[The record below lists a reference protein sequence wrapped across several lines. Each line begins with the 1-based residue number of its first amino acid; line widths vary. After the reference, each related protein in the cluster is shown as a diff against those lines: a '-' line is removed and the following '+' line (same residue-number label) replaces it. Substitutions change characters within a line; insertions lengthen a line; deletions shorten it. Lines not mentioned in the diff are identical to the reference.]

1 MPQRI
6 YCINLPT
13 RGCGPPLK
21 INRMKNFAIFVLVFW
36 VIAVTLGQLFNLNP
50 NQIDL
55 NAILSSIN
63 AKHWLGADDLGRD
76 ILARILEGVQVSF
89 VVAIIVTVITMTIGI
104 FIGLLAG
111 FYGGRVDAI
120 LMKITDIFLAF
131 PGILLAIA
139 FAAVLGAGIGNLIL
153 ALCVTGW
160 VSYAR
165 LARGQTLALR
175 NRQHVL
181 AAESLGASV
190 PRILIKHIL
199 PLLGS
204 ILIVEATYSLAS
216 VMIAEASLSFL
227 GLGIQAPQASWGAM
241 LRDGVRYMLV
251 APHYVLAVGLSL
263 MSLILAINLGGD
275 YLRDKLDVRVE

>member
-1 MPQRI
+1 
-6 YCINLPT
+6 
-13 RGCGPPLK
+13 
-21 INRMKNFAIFVLVFW
+21 MKKFAISVLGFW
-36 VIAVTLGQLFNLNP
+36 LLAVLLGRAFNVNP

-55 NAILSSIN
+55 NLILSSAN
-63 AKHWLGADDLGRD
+63 AQHLLGTDDLGRD
-76 ILARILEGVQVSF
+76 ILARILRGVEVSF
-89 VVAIIVTVITMTIGI
+89 VVAIIVTVITMAIGVS
-104 FIGLLAG
+104 IGLVSG
-111 FYGGRVDAI
+111 FYGGKVDAV

-139 FAAVLGAGIGNLIL
+139 FAAVLGAGLGNLIM
-153 ALCVTGW
+153 ALCITGW

-175 NRQHVL
+175 NRQHVV
-181 AAESLGASV
+181 AAESLGASIS
-190 PRILIKHIL
+190 RIMFKHIL

-227 GLGIQAPQASWGAM
+227 GLGIQSPQASWGAM

-251 APHYVLAVGLSL
+251 APHYVLVVGLSL

-275 YLRDKLDVRVE
+275 YLRDKMDVRTET

>member
-1 MPQRI
+1 
-6 YCINLPT
+6 
-13 RGCGPPLK
+13 
-21 INRMKNFAIFVLVFW
+21 MKKFAISVLVFW
-36 VIAVTLGQLFNLNP
+36 LVAVLLGRIFNINP

-55 NAILSSIN
+55 NSILASPNSQN
-63 AKHWLGADDLGRD
+63 WLGADDLGRD
-76 ILARILEGVQVSF
+76 ILARILEGVQVSIF
-89 VVAIIVTVITMTIGI
+89 VATVVTIITMTIGI
-104 FIGLLAG
+104 TIGLLAG
-111 FYGGRVDAI
+111 FYGGRLDSL
-120 LMKITDIFLAF
+120 LMKITDIFMAF

-153 ALCVTGW
+153 ALCITGW

-165 LARGQTLALR
+165 LARGQTLSLR
-175 NRQHVL
+175 NRQHVV
-181 AAESLGASV
+181 AAQSLGASV

-227 GLGIQAPQASWGAM
+227 GLGIQAPNASWGAM
-241 LRDGVRYMLV
+241 LRDGVRCMLV
-251 APHYVLAVGLSL
+251 APHYVLIVGLSL

-275 YLRDKLDVRVE
+275 YLREKLDVRAD

>member
-1 MPQRI
+1 M
-6 YCINLPT
+6 
-13 RGCGPPLK
+13 K
-21 INRMKNFAIFVLVFW
+21 IFALSILVFW
-36 VIAVTLGQLFNLNP
+36 LLAVLIGQVVGLQANT
-50 NQIDL
+50 IDL
-55 NAILSSIN
+55 NAILANPN
-63 AKHWLGADDLGRD
+63 AQNWLGADDLGRD
-76 ILARILEGVQVSF
+76 ILARILEGIQVSF
-89 VVAIIVTVITMTIGI
+89 LVAIVVTVITMLVGVIV
-104 FIGLLAG
+104 GLLAG
-111 FYGGRVDAI
+111 FYGGKIDAF

-139 FAAVLGAGIGNLIL
+139 FVAVLGAGVSNLIL
-153 ALCVTGW
+153 ALCITGW

-165 LARGQTLALR
+165 LARGQTLSLR

-181 AAESLGASV
+181 AAESLGATV
-190 PRILIKHIL
+190 PRLLIKHIL

-204 ILIVEATYSLAS
+204 ILMVEATYSLAS

-227 GLGIQAPQASWGAM
+227 GLGIQAPNASWGAM

-251 APHYVLAVGLSL
+251 APHYVLVVGLSL

>member
-1 MPQRI
+1 M
-6 YCINLPT
+6 
-13 RGCGPPLK
+13 K
-21 INRMKNFAIFVLVFW
+21 IFALSILLFW
-36 VIAVTLGQLFNLNP
+36 LLAVVIGQLIGLQANT
-50 NQIDL
+50 IDL
-55 NAILSSIN
+55 NAILVSPN
-63 AKHWLGADDLGRD
+63 THNWLGADDLGRD
-76 ILARILEGVQVSF
+76 ILARILEGIQVSF
-89 VVAIIVTVITMTIGI
+89 LVAIVVTVITMLVGVTV
-104 FIGLLAG
+104 GLLAG
-111 FYGGRVDAI
+111 FYGGKVDAF

-139 FAAVLGAGIGNLIL
+139 FVAVLGAGISNLIL
-153 ALCVTGW
+153 ALCITGW

-165 LARGQTLALR
+165 LARGQTLSLR

-181 AAESLGASV
+181 AAESLGATV
-190 PRILIKHIL
+190 PRLLIKHIL

-204 ILIVEATYSLAS
+204 ILMVEATYSLAS

-227 GLGIQAPQASWGAM
+227 GLGIQAPSASWGAM

-251 APHYVLAVGLSL
+251 APHYVLVVGLSL

>member
-1 MPQRI
+1 
-6 YCINLPT
+6 
-13 RGCGPPLK
+13 
-21 INRMKNFAIFVLVFW
+21 MKKFAISVLVFW
-36 VIAVTLGQLFNLNP
+36 LVAVLLGRIFNINP

-55 NAILSSIN
+55 NLILASPNSQN
-63 AKHWLGADDLGRD
+63 WLGADDLGRN
-76 ILARILEGVQVSF
+76 ILARILEGVQVSIF
-89 VVAIIVTVITMTIGI
+89 VASIVTIITMLIGI
-104 FIGLLAG
+104 TVGLLAG
-111 FYGGRVDAI
+111 FYGGSLDSL
-120 LMKITDIFLAF
+120 LMKITDIFMAF

-153 ALCVTGW
+153 ALCITGW

-165 LARGQTLALR
+165 LARGQTLSLR
-175 NRQHVL
+175 NRQHVV
-181 AAESLGASV
+181 AAQSLGASV

-204 ILIVEATYSLAS
+204 LLIVEATYSLAS

-227 GLGIQAPQASWGAM
+227 GLGIQAPNASWGAM

-251 APHYVLAVGLSL
+251 APHYVLIVGLSL

-275 YLRDKLDVRVE
+275 YLRDKLDVRAD